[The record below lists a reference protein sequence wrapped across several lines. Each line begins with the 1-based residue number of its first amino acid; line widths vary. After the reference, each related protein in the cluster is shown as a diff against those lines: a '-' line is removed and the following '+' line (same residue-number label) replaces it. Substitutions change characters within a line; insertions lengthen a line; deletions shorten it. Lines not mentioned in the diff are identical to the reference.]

1 MTEAR
6 KGILAMVAACAIWG
20 LSALY
25 YRLLT
30 HIPPLEVLAHRTL
43 WSLVFFGLVLLAQRR
58 LGEVRSL
65 LVNGQALWLVALA
78 SLMISVNWFLFI
90 LSIQIGRAVESS
102 LGYYIFPLVA
112 VLLGAGFFGER
123 LSRAQWIA
131 VGLAAFAV
139 LGLTLGLGVAPWISL
154 ALAITFGL
162 YGVIK
167 KSLPAGPV
175 VSVTA
180 EVVLLLP
187 LALVWLWG
195 VHVLGWEGLTGR
207 NVAAFG
213 QGWRESLL
221 LACAG
226 PMTAGPLIL
235 FSYASRRIPLSTLGL
250 VQYLNPTLQFLVAV
264 LVLGEPFTRWHALA
278 FPMIWAAL
286 ALYTLD
292 AFRQERALRRA
303 SVSAGTSSNM
313 R

>member
-6 KGILAMVAACAIWG
+6 KGVLAMVAACSIWG

-25 YRLLT
+25 YRLLN
-30 HIPPLEVLAHRTL
+30 HVPPLEVLSHRTL
-43 WSLVFFGLVLLAQRR
+43 WSLVFFGLVLLVQGR
-58 LGEVRSL
+58 LREVGAL
-65 LVNGQALWLVALA
+65 LGGGRQLAYVALA
-78 SLMISVNWFLFI
+78 SLMISANWFLFI

-112 VLLGAGFFGER
+112 VLMGAGIFGER
-123 LSRAQWIA
+123 LSRAQWGA
-131 VGLAAFAV
+131 VALAALAV

-154 ALAITFGL
+154 ALAVTFAL

-167 KSLPAGPV
+167 KSLRAGPV

-180 EVVLLLP
+180 EVILLAP

-213 QGWRESLL
+213 QSWRESLL

-226 PMTAGPLIL
+226 PITAGPLIL

-286 ALYTLD
+286 ALYSLD
-292 AFRQERALRRA
+292 ALRQDRALRRA
-303 SVSAGTSSNM
+303 ETSAGTSSNM